1 MNLLS
6 IILIFIMIVLL
17 CTMFFLVR
25 FIYKTL
31 QSDTK
36 NRNQKLVIS
45 SFIGLLFLVVF
56 ISSAVEVRT
65 VDSGYH
71 HSIGQYMISGI
82 AGIEVKKRSFN
93 IEDPVPVTFSYGHIK
108 SSIYEEDR
116 EIMIGHKIE
125 VYLDEYPSKDED
137 DNIIL
142 YTREFDGVE
151 FFSKDYYVGKL
162 GLSNIIFKNDY
173 KENQT
178 IDVDFSNINFDGR
191 IIVRVTEIFYMQD
204 NIDGEIISTE
214 FEDYEQSYLYFKI
227 EGDKVVF
234 STSR

>member
-1 MNLLS
+1 MKLLS
-6 IILIFIMIVLL
+6 IVLIIIMIVLL
-17 CTMFFLVR
+17 CSMFFLVR
-25 FIYKTL
+25 FLYRTFRSNISNKTP
-31 QSDTK
+31 
-36 NRNQKLVIS
+36 KLVIS
-45 SFIGLLFLVVF
+45 SFISLILVVVF
-56 ISSAVEVRT
+56 VVTVIEVKT

-93 IEDPVPVTFSYGHIK
+93 IEEPVPVTFSYGHIK
-108 SSIYEEDR
+108 SNINEEVR

-125 VYLDEYPSKDED
+125 VYLRDLQSTDEE
-137 DNIIL
+137 DNILL

-151 FFSKDYYVGKL
+151 FFSEDYYAGKPSL
-162 GLSNIIFKNDY
+162 INIIIKNDY
-173 KENQT
+173 KENQ
-178 IDVDFSNINFDGR
+178 ILNVDFSTIDFDGR
-191 IIVRVTEIFYMQD
+191 IVVRVTEIFYMKD

-214 FEDYEQSYLYFKI
+214 TEDYSESYIYFKI